1 MITKKDQKALQNNIA
16 ILMLIFSVVAI
27 FLVGRLLLLQVFDRN
42 SLDTQNLSQVESE
55 RKLQSP
61 RGTIYDRNG
70 NPLAISIVTRSLYAD
85 PKMIKKS
92 PEEIASLIVPYTRI
106 KEDVIVKRLKEDTA
120 FIWLDRMMDPDK
132 SKAVE
137 KVMKDNDIEGLNFV
151 EESRRFYPNGNLLA
165 QVLGFVGT

>member
-70 NPLAISIVTRSLYAD
+70 NPLAIS
-85 PKMIKKS
+85 M
-92 PEEIASLIVPYTRI
+92 RI
-106 KEDVIVKRLKEDTA
+106 
-120 FIWLDRMMDPDK
+120 
-132 SKAVE
+132 
-137 KVMKDNDIEGLNFV
+137 
-151 EESRRFYPNGNLLA
+151 RR
-165 QVLGFVGT
+165 